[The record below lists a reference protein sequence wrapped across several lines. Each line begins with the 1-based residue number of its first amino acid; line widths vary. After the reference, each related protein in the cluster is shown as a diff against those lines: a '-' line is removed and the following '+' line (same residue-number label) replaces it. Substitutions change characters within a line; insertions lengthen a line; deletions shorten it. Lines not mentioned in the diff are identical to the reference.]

1 MWAQRG
7 RHWRKG
13 GGHGLKF
20 DQGRAAFEVEDS
32 ADGCKKEDCLNISG
46 KLSRK
51 SCLKT
56 CKVFMDDSGEYK
68 PGTDRVV
75 CILRCVIVCLH
86 SCCIGKM

>member
-32 ADGCKKEDCLNISG
+32 AEGCKKEDCLNISG

-56 CKVFMDDSGEYK
+56 CKVFMDDSGEYR
-68 PGTDRVV
+68 PGTERWE
-75 CILRCVIVCLH
+75 LF
-86 SCCIGKM
+86 GY